1 MSAPNTRFLL
11 LSSSALVLLS
21 LAGVAVSQTPPA
33 QTPQAQTPPAQT
45 PQAPQDA
52 SPSSQVPPP
61 PETPQ
66 TEPTPQPSLPPVD
79 ITARRPRTTTP
90 AQRGAA
96 APAPRPRVQTPVAVP
111 QPTPTPPAAQ
121 QPFVPLN
128 AITSGQIQA
137 STSTNFGDLF
147 FTTPGATSAGLAP
160 GVARPILR
168 GLTDFRVRLQENGVT
183 SGDVSDLGQDH
194 AVPIDPLTIQKTEIY
209 RGPAALR
216 FGSQA
221 VGGVVEALNNRIP
234 MYAPPGGVAAE
245 FKAAG
250 TTVNNGGE
258 SALLLDAG
266 SRNAAIHADVF
277 GRNVGNYRIPS
288 YPYLFPP
295 DPPPLVN
302 GKQPN
307 SSAHAEGGAVGG
319 SYLFDGGYTGL
330 AIARYASD
338 YHVPTLEGAAIGTHL
353 RLEQTKITSKG
364 EFLPA
369 TSAIAAVRYW
379 AGYTDYKHDEIG
391 FTDIGVEAIA
401 ATFKKRTSEAKFEVE
416 SMPMLTPIG
425 ALTGIFGTQFSHQ
438 QLDTS
443 GEALLFPAR
452 TGTAAAYFFNEMRH
466 TPTLR
471 TQMAGRIEAVN
482 VVGTAV
488 TFPANFLPPPDDPT
502 ATPADL
508 TFQPKSIALSVIKDL
523 PSYLVASLTLQ
534 RVERA
539 PTASELFSKGPH
551 DATGTFDIGNA
562 GLTIET
568 ANSVEIGLKRT
579 DGTFRF
585 DGKAYYTRYDN
596 FIFQAPTGNFCDPE
610 FATCGPTGE
619 LLQTFWSQRDAIFRG
634 AELAWQWD
642 VVPLANGIFGL
653 DGQFDTVRAT
663 FTDGSNVPRMP
674 PMRVGGGAYWRNDN
688 WFVRMGLL
696 HAFAQTDIAQ
706 FETPTDGYNLLR
718 AEIVHR
724 RFLRYSPWGPV
735 EITTGIAGDNLLNV
749 DIRNST
755 QFHKDEILLPGRN
768 FKFFLNVKYDAEKP
782 SGPPGYYKARKVHGA
797 PPLVYKAA
805 VPWSGWT
812 WAGLYVGANA
822 GASFGGSLVETTF
835 REFATD
841 EPLFGSRPSTRLD
854 GAIFGLQAGYN
865 WTADIWLAG
874 IEGDMQYSRQRGSL
888 TDLCTGDVCNA
899 GLAPLDAPVNVALE
913 HKLGWFGTLRGRF
926 GTTVVPQALAY
937 VTAGVAAAGITIGG
951 TVSGFDDAGTRVS
964 TAFDNR
970 LTRFGWTLG
979 VGLEAQLIGNWTGK
993 LEYLHMDF
1001 GSIPTV
1007 VPNGTVSTQFNSRIS
1022 DDVVR
1027 VGVNYKFDRIGAVV
1041 AKY

>member
-1 MSAPNTRFLL
+1 M
-11 LSSSALVLLS
+11 
-21 LAGVAVSQTPPA
+21 
-33 QTPQAQTPPAQT
+33 
-45 PQAPQDA
+45 
-52 SPSSQVPPP
+52 
-61 PETPQ
+61 
-66 TEPTPQPSLPPVD
+66 
-79 ITARRPRTTTP
+79 
-90 AQRGAA
+90 
-96 APAPRPRVQTPVAVP
+96 QTPVATP
-111 QPTPTPPAAQ
+111 QTTPPAAQ
-121 QPFVPLN
+121 QPFVPLT

-194 AVPIDPLTIQKTEIY
+194 AVPIDLLTIQKTEIY

-221 VGGVVEALNNRIP
+221 VGGVVEVLNNRIP
-234 MYAPPGGVAAE
+234 MHSPPGGATAE

-250 TTVNNGGE
+250 TTVNNGWE

-295 DPPPLVN
+295 DPPPIVN

-319 SYLFDGGYTGL
+319 SYLFDGGYAGL

-425 ALTGIFGTQFSHQ
+425 ALIGIFGTQFSHQ

-452 TGTAAAYFFNEMRH
+452 TRTAAAYFFNEMRH

-471 TQMAGRIEAVN
+471 TQLAGRIESVN

-488 TFPANFLPPPDDPT
+488 TFPPDFLPPLIDP
-502 ATPADL
+502 AGTPADL
-508 TFQPKSIALSVIKDL
+508 NFQPKSIALSVIKDL

-562 GLTIET
+562 GLIIET
-568 ANSVEIGLKRT
+568 AKTVEIGLKRT
-579 DGTFRF
+579 EGQFRF

-596 FIFQAPTGNFCDPE
+596 FIFQAPTGNFCDPG
-610 FATCGPTGE
+610 FTVCGPGEE
-619 LLQTFWSQRDAIFRG
+619 LLQTFFSQRDAVFRG

-642 VVPLANGIFGL
+642 VVPLANGIFGV
-653 DGQFDTVRAT
+653 DGQFDTIRAT
-663 FTDGSNVPRMP
+663 FSDGSNVPRMP
-674 PMRVGGGAYWRNDN
+674 PTRVGGGAYWRNDN

-696 HAFAQTDIAQ
+696 HAFAQNDIAE
-706 FETPTDGYNLLR
+706 FETPTAGYNLLR

-724 RFLRYSPWGPV
+724 RFLKYSPWGPV
-735 EITTGIAGDNLLNV
+735 EITTGISGDNLLNV

-768 FKFFLNVKYDAEKP
+768 FKFFLMYVTTLTGRAGRPALITRRARARGRPQPCTRRRSHGQDGPGPASMSAAMPARASAAHWSRPRFANFPPTSRCSGADPPPGSTARSSACRP
-782 SGPPGYYKARKVHGA
+782 ATTGPPT
-797 PPLVYKAA
+797 
-805 VPWSGWT
+805 SGWPGSKAT
-812 WAGLYVGANA
+812 CSIH
-822 GASFGGSLVETTF
+822 AS
-835 REFATD
+835 
-841 EPLFGSRPSTRLD
+841 
-854 GAIFGLQAGYN
+854 
-865 WTADIWLAG
+865 
-874 IEGDMQYSRQRGSL
+874 
-888 TDLCTGDVCNA
+888 
-899 GLAPLDAPVNVALE
+899 
-913 HKLGWFGTLRGRF
+913 
-926 GTTVVPQALAY
+926 
-937 VTAGVAAAGITIGG
+937 AAA
-951 TVSGFDDAGTRVS
+951 
-964 TAFDNR
+964 
-970 LTRFGWTLG
+970 
-979 VGLEAQLIGNWTGK
+979 
-993 LEYLHMDF
+993 
-1001 GSIPTV
+1001 
-1007 VPNGTVSTQFNSRIS
+1007 
-1022 DDVVR
+1022 
-1027 VGVNYKFDRIGAVV
+1027 
-1041 AKY
+1041 

>member
-1 MSAPNTRFLL
+1 MSAPNSRFLL
-11 LSSSALVLLS
+11 SSSSALVLLS

-33 QTPQAQTPPAQT
+33 QPPQAQTPSAQT

-52 SPSSQVPPP
+52 SPSSQAPPP

-79 ITARRPRTTTP
+79 VTARRPRATTP
-90 AQRGAA
+90 AQRGTP
-96 APAPRPRVQTPVAVP
+96 APAPRAQTPVATP
-111 QPTPTPPAAQ
+111 QATPTPPAAQ
-121 QPFVPLN
+121 QPFVPLT

-234 MYAPPGGVAAE
+234 MYSPPGGVAAE

-250 TTVNNGGE
+250 TTVNNGWE

-319 SYLFDGGYTGL
+319 SYLFDGGYAGL

-471 TQMAGRIEAVN
+471 TQLAGRIEAVN

-508 TFQPKSIALSVIKDL
+508 NFQPKSIALSVIKDL

-568 ANSVEIGLKRT
+568 AKSVEIGLKRT

-619 LLQTFWSQRDAIFRG
+619 LLQTFM
-634 AELAWQWD
+634 
-642 VVPLANGIFGL
+642 VPARRHL
-653 DGQFDTVRAT
+653 
-663 FTDGSNVPRMP
+663 PR
-674 PMRVGGGAYWRNDN
+674 
-688 WFVRMGLL
+688 
-696 HAFAQTDIAQ
+696 
-706 FETPTDGYNLLR
+706 
-718 AEIVHR
+718 R
-724 RFLRYSPWGPV
+724 R
-735 EITTGIAGDNLLNV
+735 
-749 DIRNST
+749 
-755 QFHKDEILLPGRN
+755 
-768 FKFFLNVKYDAEKP
+768 
-782 SGPPGYYKARKVHGA
+782 
-797 PPLVYKAA
+797 
-805 VPWSGWT
+805 
-812 WAGLYVGANA
+812 
-822 GASFGGSLVETTF
+822 
-835 REFATD
+835 
-841 EPLFGSRPSTRLD
+841 
-854 GAIFGLQAGYN
+854 
-865 WTADIWLAG
+865 
-874 IEGDMQYSRQRGSL
+874 
-888 TDLCTGDVCNA
+888 A
-899 GLAPLDAPVNVALE
+899 GLAVGRRAIGQRHLRARRPVRYRPRHLHRRQQRAAHAADARRRRRL
-913 HKLGWFGTLRGRF
+913 
-926 GTTVVPQALAY
+926 LA
-937 VTAGVAAAGITIGG
+937 
-951 TVSGFDDAGTRVS
+951 
-964 TAFDNR
+964 
-970 LTRFGWTLG
+970 
-979 VGLEAQLIGNWTGK
+979 K
-993 LEYLHMDF
+993 
-1001 GSIPTV
+1001 
-1007 VPNGTVSTQFNSRIS
+1007 
-1022 DDVVR
+1022 
-1027 VGVNYKFDRIGAVV
+1027 
-1041 AKY
+1041 

>member
-1 MSAPNTRFLL
+1 MSARNSVFLL
-11 LSSSALVLLS
+11 SSSSALVLLS
-21 LAGVAVSQTPPA
+21 LAGVAVSQTPS
-33 QTPQAQTPPAQT
+33 AQT

-52 SPSSQVPPP
+52 SPSSQAPPP
-61 PETPQ
+61 LETPQ
-66 TEPTPQPSLPPVD
+66 TEPTPQAPLPPVD
-79 ITARRPRTTTP
+79 VTARRPRTTTP

-96 APAPRPRVQTPVAVP
+96 APTPRPRVQTPVATP
-111 QPTPTPPAAQ
+111 QATPTPPAAQ
-121 QPFVPLN
+121 QPFLPLT

-221 VGGVVEALNNRIP
+221 VGGVVEVLNNRIP
-234 MYAPPGGVAAE
+234 MHSPPGGATAE

-250 TTVNNGGE
+250 TTVNNGWE

-295 DPPPLVN
+295 DPPPIVN
-302 GKQPN
+302 GTQPN

-319 SYLFDGGYTGL
+319 SYLFDGGYAGL

-369 TSAIAAVRYW
+369 TSAIAAIRYW

-416 SMPMLTPIG
+416 SMPMLTPVG
-425 ALTGIFGTQFSHQ
+425 ALTGILGTQFSHQ

-452 TGTAAAYFFNEMRH
+452 TRTAAAYFFNEMRH

-471 TQMAGRIEAVN
+471 TQLAGRIESVN

-488 TFPANFLPPPDDPT
+488 TFPPDFLPPLIDP
-502 ATPADL
+502 AGTPADL
-508 TFQPKSIALSVIKDL
+508 NFQPKSIALSVIKDL

-562 GLTIET
+562 GLIIET
-568 ANSVEIGLKRT
+568 AKTVEIGLKR
-579 DGTFRF
+579 
-585 DGKAYYTRYDN
+585 
-596 FIFQAPTGNFCDPE
+596 AP
-610 FATCGPTGE
+610 
-619 LLQTFWSQRDAIFRG
+619 R
-634 AELAWQWD
+634 
-642 VVPLANGIFGL
+642 ANSASTARPI
-653 DGQFDTVRAT
+653 TRAT
-663 FTDGSNVPRMP
+663 TTSSSRHRPATSAIRDLQSAARGKNCCKHSFPSATPSSAAPSWPGS
-674 PMRVGGGAYWRNDN
+674 GTSCHW
-688 WFVRMGLL
+688 
-696 HAFAQTDIAQ
+696 
-706 FETPTDGYNLLR
+706 PT
-718 AEIVHR
+718 A
-724 RFLRYSPWGPV
+724 SP
-735 EITTGIAGDNLLNV
+735 
-749 DIRNST
+749 
-755 QFHKDEILLPGRN
+755 
-768 FKFFLNVKYDAEKP
+768 
-782 SGPPGYYKARKVHGA
+782 
-797 PPLVYKAA
+797 
-805 VPWSGWT
+805 
-812 WAGLYVGANA
+812 
-822 GASFGGSLVETTF
+822 
-835 REFATD
+835 
-841 EPLFGSRPSTRLD
+841 
-854 GAIFGLQAGYN
+854 
-865 WTADIWLAG
+865 
-874 IEGDMQYSRQRGSL
+874 
-888 TDLCTGDVCNA
+888 
-899 GLAPLDAPVNVALE
+899 
-913 HKLGWFGTLRGRF
+913 
-926 GTTVVPQALAY
+926 
-937 VTAGVAAAGITIGG
+937 
-951 TVSGFDDAGTRVS
+951 
-964 TAFDNR
+964 
-970 LTRFGWTLG
+970 
-979 VGLEAQLIGNWTGK
+979 
-993 LEYLHMDF
+993 
-1001 GSIPTV
+1001 
-1007 VPNGTVSTQFNSRIS
+1007 
-1022 DDVVR
+1022 
-1027 VGVNYKFDRIGAVV
+1027 
-1041 AKY
+1041 